1 MLPAGRNKQ
10 AKEVSDAPVE
20 KPGWL
25 KSIQIKIKKSFCL
38 LDDRMYEAHVQEKKS
53 RLRQKQIMR
62 KLDLP
67 VSDGSEEDVTP
78 KATWVAERVAWSDE
92 EE

>member
-1 MLPAGRNKQ
+1 
-10 AKEVSDAPVE
+10 
-20 KPGWL
+20 
-25 KSIQIKIKKSFCL
+25 
-38 LDDRMYEAHVQEKKS
+38 MYEAQVQEKKS

-67 VSDGSEEDVTP
+67 VSDGSEEDVAP
-78 KATWVAERVAWSDE
+78 KAKWVAERVVWSDE